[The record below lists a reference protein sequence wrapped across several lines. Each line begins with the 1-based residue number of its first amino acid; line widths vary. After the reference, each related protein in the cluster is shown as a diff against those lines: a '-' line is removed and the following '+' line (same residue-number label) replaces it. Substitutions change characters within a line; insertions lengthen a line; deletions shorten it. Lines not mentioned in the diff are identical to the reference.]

1 MSQFSGGVF
10 LRGMAMGA
18 ADIVPGIS
26 GGTIALITGIYERL
40 LNAIVAFDKH
50 ALTLLLTGRWAA
62 LWHRLDGAFIAVLL
76 LGILTA
82 IFSLAAGIHWLLTHY
97 PQPLWSFFTG
107 LILISAVLLL
117 REEVTLNRPAT
128 LIGFTMG
135 CCVAVGAALMPPV
148 PFLTGLPGLF
158 CAGAIAICAMIL
170 PGVSGSFMLVLMGMY
185 EPVLSAIKSVAFTEL
200 LVFGLGCVTGLA
212 LFARL
217 LKNVLTSYR
226 ALAMAFLSG
235 VLMGSLVAVWPWR
248 AEMLV
253 SGGDAIVTVL
263 RPVLPAAVNE
273 PQTALCALS
282 FATGLALVWGVQ
294 ALAARRD
301 A

>member
-1 MSQFSGGVF
+1 
-10 LRGMAMGA
+10 
-18 ADIVPGIS
+18 
-26 GGTIALITGIYERL
+26 
-40 LNAIVAFDKH
+40 VAFDRH
-50 ALTLLLTGRWAA
+50 ALILLLTGRWAA
-62 LWHRLDGAFIAVLL
+62 LWHRLDGAFITVLL

-82 IFSLAAGIHWLLTHY
+82 IFSLASGIHWLLTHY

-117 REEVTLNRPAT
+117 REEVTLNRLGT
-128 LIGFTMG
+128 LIGFTLG

-217 LKNVLTSYR
+217 LKNVLTNYR

-253 SGGDAIVTVL
+253 SGGDAVVTL
-263 RPVLPAAVNE
+263 MRPVLPAAVNA
-273 PQTALCALS
+273 PQTALCVMS
-282 FATGLALVWGVQ
+282 FAAGLTLVWGVQ